1 MSCSF
6 QTHSSWE
13 DAVIASKKARL
24 RFLIM
29 ASLVL
34 LAGCGS
40 AMDPAVEIELQA
52 QSQVDIN
59 GVQAELRGQFRIE
72 AEGTRLTGE
81 LDNSNFP
88 ANTAISFCLVKS
100 SMTIPLAAP
109 ETNTQGVALF
119 ELNTQNGQT
128 VPRVNVGDKIEARQG
143 ATASAGTNCT
153 APLLASAT
161 FQLDVNQPNH

>member
-1 MSCSF
+1 MM
-6 QTHSSWE
+6 
-13 DAVIASKKARL
+13 VLGKARPG
-24 RFLIM
+24 FLTI
-29 ASLVL
+29 ALSVS

-40 AMDPAVEIELQA
+40 AMDPAGEIELQA
-52 QSQVDIN
+52 QSQANIN

-109 ETNTQGVALF
+109 DTNAQGVAQF

-128 VPRVNVGDKIEARQG
+128 FPRVNVGDKIEARQG
-143 ATASAGTNCT
+143 ATASGGTDCT
-153 APLLASAT
+153 TPLLASAT
-161 FQLDVNQPNH
+161 FQVDVNQLNH